1 MLDLLADLWRFMRS
15 RKKLWLA
22 PVIILLVLM
31 GVFLVLSQSAFFAP
45 LVYTLF

>member
-1 MLDLLADLWRFMRS
+1 MLELLADLWRFMRV

-31 GVFLVLSQSAFFAP
+31 GLFILLSQAAVLTPF
-45 LVYTLF
+45 LYTLF

>member
-1 MLDLLADLWRFMRS
+1 MLELLADLWRFMRS

-31 GVFLVLSQSAFFAP
+31 GVFLVLSPFFAP
-45 LVYTLF
+45 LLYTLF